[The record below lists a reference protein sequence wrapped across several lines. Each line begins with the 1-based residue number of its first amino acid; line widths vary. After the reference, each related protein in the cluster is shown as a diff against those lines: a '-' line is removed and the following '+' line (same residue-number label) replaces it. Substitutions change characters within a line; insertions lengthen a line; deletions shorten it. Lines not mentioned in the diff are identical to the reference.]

1 MKTIHILVREIKS
14 LLLHATDFPE
24 EERAYIQTILEE
36 LQYRALPKVVE
47 MHKESSELRR
57 KIHVRNSC
65 ICEALSGELEPGCK
79 RNIDY
84 EIDKFSRY
92 VPVGHALYKECQRI
106 MLSHRDKSP
115 LYNQYIRAKD
125 DCDDIMCLVGLHD
138 KIEDVTTNME
148 RHMQAIKKRLL
159 EFQSVTPEEEVILPP
174 VVNTT
179 RRRYHI
185 SEEAHALLLASVAE
199 TTTTTNSTSSSNS
212 NSSSNCST

>member
-1 MKTIHILVREIKS
+1 MNTIHTLVREIKE
-14 LLLHATDFPE
+14 LLRHAIEFPE

-47 MHKESSELRR
+47 MHKESFELRR
-57 KIHVRNSC
+57 KIQARNSC
-65 ICEALSGELEPGCK
+65 ICEALSGELEPDCK
-79 RNIDY
+79 RAIDY

-106 MLSHRDKSP
+106 MLSHGDKIP

-159 EFQSVTPEEEVILPP
+159 EFQSLTPEPT

-179 RRRYHI
+179 RRRYRI

-199 TTTTTNSTSSSNS
+199 TTTTTNSTSSTNS